1 MNGFRPLRND
11 FASASDQNNA
21 KFTSKKIRCFGRK
34 VHGKLRLRGRIR
46 SSSQSIKYEEIYGTY
61 FDIMTLSVRGHFS
74 ISSKYRTKLT
84 RVESYIGLPD
94 CDVDE
99 CVIFSDLD
107 VGDLALS
114 ALQIL

>member
-1 MNGFRPLRND
+1 
-11 FASASDQNNA
+11 
-21 KFTSKKIRCFGRK
+21 
-34 VHGKLRLRGRIR
+34 
-46 SSSQSIKYEEIYGTY
+46 
-61 FDIMTLSVRGHFS
+61 MTLSVRGHFS
-74 ISSKYRTKLT
+74 ISSKYNKKLT
-84 RVESYIGLPD
+84 RVESFILPD